1 MPSRLFVD
9 LSLLRTNANFRRILI
24 ARTIS
29 LMGLGMLAV
38 SVPLQIY
45 DLTGSSFQVG
55 IAAALDGAGMFAGLL
70 LGGVL
75 ADLHDRRRLILMAR
89 SICGL
94 GFLALALNS
103 MLPVPSVVAIY
114 VLATWDGFFGALGV
128 SALMAAM
135 PHIVGRENLM
145 QASALG
151 MMTARFATI
160 VSPALGG
167 VVIAL
172 AGVGW
177 NYILAAVATLVTV
190 LTLLHLPSMV
200 PPRGEPEHPLRM
212 LGQAFAFVFRRPAL
226 LALFT
231 IGGLMTLTS
240 AIRILFPALA
250 SGPFGGGAFETGLL
264 FSAVPVGATLGAVL
278 SGWARHVAHPDS
290 AMTLLCMLAFA
301 CIAAFGLCTNLYL
314 GMALLVIYGYATAL
328 ASIVQY
334 ALVQSHT
341 PDAYLGRVNSLW
353 AAMDNLGDIAGALLI
368 GLTANIFMPAES
380 VLALGM
386 TALAIAMVLGAVLR
400 MLRRSDAQ
408 DDLEPAKS

>member
-9 LSLLRTNANFRRILI
+9 ISLLRTNANFRRILI

-55 IAAALDGAGMFAGLL
+55 LAAALDGTGMFAGLL

-75 ADLHDRRRLILMAR
+75 ADLHDRRRLILFAR

-103 MLPVPSVVAIY
+103 LLPSPSIAAIY

-172 AGVGW
+172 AGVTW
-177 NYILAAVATLVTV
+177 NYAIAAAGTLLTV
-190 LTLLHLPSMV
+190 LTLVSLPSMV
-200 PPRGEPEHPLRM
+200 PPRGEPDHPLRM
-212 LGQAFAFVFRRPAL
+212 LAQAFGFVFRRPAL
-226 LALFT
+226 LVLFA
-231 IGGLMTLTS
+231 IGGVMTLTS

-250 SGPFGGGAFETGLL
+250 SGSFGGGAFETGLL
-264 FSAVPVGATLGAVL
+264 FSAVPIGATLGAVL
-278 SGWARHVAHPDS
+278 SGWARHVAQPDT
-290 AMTLLCMLAFA
+290 AMALLCRLAFA
-301 CIAAFGLCTNLYL
+301 CIAAFGLSGNLYL
-314 GMALLVIYGYATAL
+314 GMTMLVIYGYATAI
-328 ASIVQY
+328 ASILQY
-334 ALVQSHT
+334 TLVQVHT

-368 GLTANIFMPAES
+368 GFAAQVFLPAES
-380 VLALGM
+380 VLMLG
-386 TALAIAMVLGAVLR
+386 LAATGIGLALGAVLR
-400 MLRRSDAQ
+400 LLRRADGEEA
-408 DDLEPAKS
+408 LEPAKS

>member
-9 LSLLRTNANFRRILI
+9 ISLLRTNANFRRILV

-29 LMGLGMLAV
+29 LMGLGMLTV

-45 DLTGSSFQVG
+45 GLTGSSFQVG
-55 IAAALDGAGMFAGLL
+55 LAAALDGAGMFAGLL

-75 ADLHDRRRLILMAR
+75 ADLHDRRRLILFAR
-89 SICGL
+89 SVCGI
-94 GFLALALNS
+94 GFVALALNS
-103 MLPVPSVVAIY
+103 MLPSPSVAAIY

-135 PHIVGRENLM
+135 PHIVGRDNLM

-172 AGVGW
+172 AGVTW
-177 NYILAAVATLVTV
+177 NYAIAAAG
-190 LTLLHLPSMV
+190 TLLTVVTLLSLPSMV

-212 LGQAFAFVFRRPAL
+212 LAQAFGFILRRPAL
-226 LALFT
+226 LALFAL
-231 IGGLMTLTS
+231 GGIMTLTS

-250 SGPFGGGAFETGLL
+250 GGPFGGGAFETGLL
-264 FSAVPVGATLGAVL
+264 FSAVPIGATLGAVL
-278 SGWARHVAHPDS
+278 SGWARNVAQPDT
-290 AMTLLCMLAFA
+290 AMVLLCLLAFA
-301 CIAAFGLCTNLYL
+301 SIAAFGFAGNLYL
-314 GMALLVIYGYATAL
+314 GIVLLIVYGYATAL
-328 ASIVQY
+328 ASILQY
-334 ALVQSHT
+334 ALVQAHA

-368 GLTANIFMPAES
+368 GLAAQIFMPAES
-380 VLALGM
+380 VLALGLA
-386 TALAIAMVLGAVLR
+386 ALAIGFVLGALLR
-400 MLRRSDAQ
+400 GLRRTEGEES
-408 DDLEPAKS
+408 LEPAKS